1 MPAFRIIPCLDVRA
15 GRVVKGVQFA
25 NHRDVGDIVEH
36 AMYYRDHGADELVF
50 YDITASAER
59 RGINLDWVERVAR
72 VIDIPFAVA
81 GGIASRDTA
90 AAVLDAGADK
100 LSINSP
106 ALADPELIDTL
117 ARDFGSQ
124 CIVLGL
130 DSFRDE
136 DGTYRVKQYTGSEA
150 TSRDAGR
157 ETIAWAREA
166 TQRGAGEIVL
176 NCMKRDGMQGGY
188 DSGHIADVVAAVD
201 VPVIASGGAG
211 NVSHFADA
219 HAAGASGG
227 LAASIFHDRRVAIPD
242 LKQDLAARG
251 IEIRP
256 YDQP

>member
-59 RGINLDWVERVAR
+59 RGIDLDWVERVAR

-130 DSFRDE
+130 DSFRDK

-157 ETIAWAREA
+157 KSIAWAREA

-211 NVSHFADA
+211 NASHFADA